1 MHQSLMSR
9 KVTLE
14 PCTLVAM
21 FEAYAY
27 FVVLGK
33 MEETLLH
40 IPTSADDL
48 RYGICLDESLIKMLA
63 NVHIDNLMFSK
74 LMIWVVAFVGTI

>member
-21 FEAYAY
+21 FEPYAY

-33 MEETLLH
+33 IEETY
-40 IPTSADDL
+40 DKM
-48 RYGICLDESLIKMLA
+48 IKY
-63 NVHIDNLMFSK
+63 SYQ
-74 LMIWVVAFVGTI
+74 

>member
-33 MEETLLH
+33 MEET
-40 IPTSADDL
+40 ADDL

-74 LMIWVVAFVGTI
+74 LMIWVVTFVGTI